1 MKGKLHQ
8 NVWSK
13 QSEEANTPRGKPVQF
28 YKPIFIET
36 FHGAIPVLYN

>member
-1 MKGKLHQ
+1 MFEVNKMKKQTFLEVTLH
-8 NVWSK
+8 
-13 QSEEANTPRGKPVQF
+13 PVQF

>member
-1 MKGKLHQ
+1 MFKVNKMK
-8 NVWSK
+8 K
-13 QSEEANTPRGKPVQF
+13 QTLQEVTLQPVQF